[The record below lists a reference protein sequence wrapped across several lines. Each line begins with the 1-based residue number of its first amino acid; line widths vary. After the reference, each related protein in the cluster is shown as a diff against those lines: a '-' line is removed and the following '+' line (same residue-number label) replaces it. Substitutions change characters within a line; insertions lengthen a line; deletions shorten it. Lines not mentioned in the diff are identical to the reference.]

1 MDDQNLL
8 LGIEEAK
15 KGNYEKAA
23 GYLAKAVQANPMNP
37 DVWLFLGHCLSD
49 IEKRRYCYQRALAI
63 DPQSEIAK
71 ASLARLDNPQKLE
84 LPTPEHVSLPIS
96 QESPTTV
103 PVNDQPS
110 TIENKQKP
118 GGLLGAFVFGF
129 ILALLLLVLP
139 GMLLIKSGKFD
150 NYLIKKYLVPDIY
163 PQMGSATPIPLK
175 DQDNIDGYLANARQA
190 INDKDYEKALPYLDK
205 VIIQSPDHDAAYAM
219 RAKCYYR
226 LTYEEHSQEIY
237 NTNLQKALADIDM
250 AISLQPSAA
259 EYYELRRGV
268 LSDISSS
275 LTYQADRE
283 ILLKSVIEN
292 DLKFLSLSP
301 ILNKRLLF
309 STILAN
315 DLIDSGQCEEGM
327 QIVKDLEKKILP
339 GDGDKYGCLM
349 CVAAAGYACLGDM
362 DKAVESM
369 DEALSR
375 SNNALNVKP
384 YFKALYLY
392 QAGRKE
398 EALATLNTSL
408 NTFPTFAGNRY
419 YLRALINLDMGD
431 KEQALQDLRMGEMYT
446 WERED
451 LYAYVNAKLALE
463 DGNKED
469 AIHWLQVAE
478 ASLFPYSSV
487 LQKQINEELLQ
498 LGAQPFEKL
507 NSVEF
512 QITPMPLVTPIP

>member
-23 GYLAKAVQANPMNP
+23 GYLVKAVQADPMNV
-37 DVWLFLGHCLSD
+37 DGWLFLGHCLSD
-49 IEKRRYCYQRALAI
+49 ADKRRYCYQRALAI
-63 DPQSEIAK
+63 NPQNEIAK
-71 ASLARLDNPQKLE
+71 TSLTRLDNPQKVE
-84 LPTPEHVSLPIS
+84 LPTPEHVSPPIS
-96 QESPTTV
+96 QESPTTA
-103 PVNDQPS
+103 PVNEQPS
-110 TIENKQKP
+110 IIENKQKP
-118 GGLLGAFVFGF
+118 GGLFGPFVFGF
-129 ILALLLLVLP
+129 LLALLLLALP
-139 GMLLIKSGKFD
+139 GILLVKSGKFD
-150 NYLIKKYLVPDIY
+150 DYLLKKYLVPDIY
-163 PQMGSATPIPLK
+163 PQMGSATPIPLR

-190 INDKDYEKALPYLDK
+190 INDKDYEKAIPYLDK
-205 VIIQSPDHDAAYAM
+205 VIKISPEHDAAYAM
-219 RAKCYYR
+219 RAKCLYR
-226 LTYEEHSQEIY
+226 LTYEEHSQDVY
-237 NTNLQKALADIDM
+237 NANLQKALADIDM
-250 AISLQPSAA
+250 AISLQPSDA
-259 EYYELRRGV
+259 EYYALRRDV

-283 ILLKSVIEN
+283 ILLKSVIDN
-292 DLKFLSLSP
+292 DRKFLSLSP
-301 ILNKRLLF
+301 ILNRRLLF
-309 STILAN
+309 STLLAN
-315 DLIDSGQCEEGM
+315 DLIDAGQCEEGM
-327 QIVKDLEKKILP
+327 EIVKGLEKKILP

-349 CVAAAGYACLGDM
+349 CAAAAGYACLGDM

-375 SNNALNVKP
+375 SNNVLNARA
-384 YFKALYLY
+384 YFKSLYLY

-408 NTFPTFAGNRY
+408 NAYPTFVGNRY
-419 YLRALINLDMGD
+419 YLRALIDLDMGD

-463 DGNKED
+463 DGNTND
-469 AIHWLQVAE
+469 AIYWLQVAE

-487 LQKQINEELLQ
+487 LQKQMKEELLQ

-512 QITPMPLVTPIP
+512 QITPMPAVTAIP